1 MNNLALLR
9 IKKGL
14 SQETVA
20 KQVGISRFS
29 LIEYEKSR
37 RSPTLDVS
45 QRLASFFNVSV
56 DELLNGPAQNEWKI
70 NIYWEVD
77 EMQTLDIKK
86 DEFAVG
92 FRDSGDIMLWGSIPS
107 DKTIGEASERII
119 KELSAAMA
127 GRDARVKALKEQE
140 ND

>member
-1 MNNLALLR
+1 
-9 IKKGL
+9 L
-14 SQETVA
+14 SQNH
-20 KQVGISRFS
+20 ISQ
-29 LIEYEKSR
+29 IERKKRTPSI
-37 RSPTLDVS
+37 
-45 QRLASFFNVSV
+45 NVFKKLCEV
-56 DELLNGPAQNEWKI
+56 LNVTEAELLNGPAQNEWKI

-127 GRDARVKALKEQE
+127 GRDAREKALKGQ
-140 ND
+140 